1 MNKSVNIK
9 RFIDTSEDSIA
20 MYLKEVRKIDMLT
33 PQEEVILAQKVKEGD
48 RAASDRL
55 IKANLRFVISVA
67 KEYQG
72 QGIPLVDLISD
83 GNLGLIKAA
92 EKFDPTRGFRFISY
106 AVWWIKQSIIQGLN
120 DNARTVR
127 LPVNVTNNISKLKR
141 EIERFEQIE
150 GRKPTEIDV
159 KVEQTGETWNLTPL
173 LQPSCSSL
181 NASINED
188 GDELMDVIEDKM
200 FDKPDEAF
208 ENPKDILKGELEKT
222 LSILSPREKT
232 IIELYFGLGGSP
244 LTLEEIGD
252 DYGLTKERIRQIK
265 EKALRKLRNKSK
277 NLFEFMYK

>member
-159 KVEQTGETWNLTPL
+159 KVEQTGETWDLTPL